1 MGLADY
7 DRTMRDSMDSGVPGT
22 LDSIKSPL
30 PTSPE
35 EEEKFVEH

>member
-1 MGLADY
+1 
-7 DRTMRDSMDSGVPGT
+7 MDSGILGT
-22 LDSIKSPL
+22 LDSVKSPL